1 MAALPEPFTWRE
13 PQFSDL
19 DAVAELEVLVFPD
32 PWPAS
37 LFATEVGQPNR
48 FQRLVFAPSGE
59 LAAYLFAAWQVDE
72 LHILKVATHPRYQ
85 GRGLATALLQAAR
98 EETERRRGA
107 GLILEVR
114 VSNRRAIELY
124 RHLGYQVVGRRP
136 RYYQNG
142 EDALVMFCTVRP
154 SFFRRLGF
162 G

>member
-1 MAALPEPFTWRE
+1 MAALPQPFIWRE
-13 PQFSDL
+13 PSFSDL
-19 DAVAELEVLVFPD
+19 EAIAELERLVFTD

-37 LFATEVGQPNR
+37 LFATELGQPER
-48 FQRLVFAPSGE
+48 FQRVVLAPTGE

-72 LHILKVATHPRYQ
+72 LHILKVATHPRFWGQ
-85 GRGLATALLQAAR
+85 GLATALLHAAR
-98 EETERRRGA
+98 EETERRRGS

-136 RYYQNG
+136 RYYQDG
-142 EDALVMFCTVRP
+142 EDALVMFCHVRQNL
-154 SFFRRLGF
+154 FQRLGL